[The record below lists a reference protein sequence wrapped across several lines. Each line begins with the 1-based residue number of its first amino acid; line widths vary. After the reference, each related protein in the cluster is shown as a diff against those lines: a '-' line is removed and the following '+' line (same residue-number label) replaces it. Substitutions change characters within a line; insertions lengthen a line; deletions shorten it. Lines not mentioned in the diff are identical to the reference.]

1 MPGLVLKLRPGER
14 IMVNGVV
21 MENGDRRSKLTVL
34 TPNSQILRLRDAIHP
49 DEADTPVKRVIYIVQ
64 LVLAGEAEPNHAKQ
78 QIGTGID
85 QLSQVFLNDQA
96 LGHLLRA
103 QEHLEADRLY
113 LTLKELKALMPL
125 EQQLLDIA
133 EQRQH
138 RTPSMARLS

>member
-34 TPNSQILRLRDAIHP
+34 TPDSQILRLRDAIHP

-64 LVLAGEAEPNHAKQ
+64 LALAGEAEPNHAKQ
-78 QIGTGID
+78 QIRSGID
-85 QLSQVFLNDQA
+85 QLSQVFLTDEA
-96 LGHLLRA
+96 LGHLFRA

-113 LTLKELKALMPL
+113 LTLKELKVLMPL
-125 EQQLLDIA
+125 EQQLFEIA
-133 EQRQH
+133 EQRK
-138 RTPSMARLS
+138 PSAPSLARLR